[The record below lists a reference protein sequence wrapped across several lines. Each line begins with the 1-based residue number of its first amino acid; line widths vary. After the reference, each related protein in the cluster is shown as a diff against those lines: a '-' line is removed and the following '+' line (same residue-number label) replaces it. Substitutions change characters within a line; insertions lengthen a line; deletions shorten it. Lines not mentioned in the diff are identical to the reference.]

1 LGASNTAS
9 GVNALLSNTEGSN
22 NTASGVQALFSNTT
36 GSNNTASGS
45 SALFS
50 NTEGTQNTAS
60 GTNALSSNT
69 TGTSNTALGFGA
81 DVDETNGSL
90 TNATAIG
97 ANAKVNDSNKIRLG
111 DANITVIE
119 GQVAFTFPS
128 DQTTKEHCQPVDGEA
143 VLTKLR
149 TLTLT
154 SWNYIGHDPAQ
165 FRHYGPMAQEFFAA
179 FGHDGIGTIGTP
191 TTLNVGD
198 VAGIVL
204 SAVQALE
211 QRTAALQAKA
221 AQGERQEGLI
231 AEEVAKVSP
240 ELVTRNAQGQVEAI
254 RYQELTPMLLNELQR
269 QQRQLAELKT
279 QNARLQKQLQEQA
292 AAHQAQNA
300 AMTARLE
307 RLEAAAAR
315 AGALASR

>member
-128 DQTTKEHCQPVDGEA
+128 DQTTKEHFQPVDGEA

-211 QRTAALQAKA
+211 QRTTALQAKA
-221 AQGERQEGLI
+221 AQGERQGGLI
-231 AEEVAKVSP
+231 AEEVAKVYP

-254 RYQELTPMLLNELQR
+254 RYQELTPMLLNEVQHQQQALST
-269 QQRQLAELKT
+269 QQRQLSAQAKELAELQAQHT
-279 QNARLQKQLQEQA
+279 RVQA
-292 AAHQAQNA
+292 ALEQQQAQNA
-300 AMTARLE
+300 R
-307 RLEAAAAR
+307 
-315 AGALASR
+315 